1 MGEDG
6 PSIRVNLMQLRQA
19 PTVGARRWK
28 RRPKRDTA
36 LVGPITPEG
45 IITNWKQQIKYP
57 CYRIKDTQSLKDK

>member
-1 MGEDG
+1 M
-6 PSIRVNLMQLRQA
+6 RLRQA

-45 IITNWKQQIKYP
+45 IITDWKQQIKYP